1 MNKTFRAAAFGT
13 MIAASSSFTSAM
25 AQDVPAIQRAAPLQ
39 TGHVSKYVAAPP
51 VLSADTVKLDLR
63 QQKGISL
70 SEQWNDKS
78 TMPFLGEDGSVQFEY
93 GATFPS
99 IVCAPLYACDVALQ
113 PGEVIRQV
121 MLGDA
126 SRWRVSPGS
135 SGSGDSVVS
144 HLVIKPA
151 DVGLSTNLVIYTDRR
166 SYSIRLV
173 SKKDQWMPMVSFSYP
188 DDTQAQWASYRMQH
202 ERQLKGKSAYSQSQ
216 SVNNT
221 ELSFNYR
228 IKGDSPKWRPLR
240 VYADGA
246 KTYIQFPANVKNDQ
260 TPALVILDSGNQAQ
274 MVNYRMLDDR
284 YVVDQVIEK
293 AALIRGVGKHQERVE
308 IAREGS
314 QS

>member
-1 MNKTFRAAAFGT
+1 MNKIFCATAMST
-13 MIAASSSFTSAM
+13 VIAAGSSFSYAI
-25 AQDVPAIQRAAPLQ
+25 AQDVPAIKRSAPLQ
-39 TGHVSKYVAAPP
+39 AGYISKYVAPLP
-51 VLSADTVKLDLR
+51 VLSADTVKLDVR
-63 QQKGISL
+63 QQKSVAL
-70 SEQWNDKS
+70 SAQWNEKS

-99 IVCAPLYACDVALQ
+99 IVCAPLYACDLALQ

-126 SRWRVSPGS
+126 SRWKVSPGT
-135 SGSGDSVVS
+135 SGSGENVVA

-173 SKKDQWMPMVSFSYP
+173 SKKDQWMPLVSFSYP
-188 DDTQAQWASYRMQH
+188 DDTQAQWASYRAQ
-202 ERQLKGKSAYSQSQ
+202 QKQPLKGKVSYGQPQAI
-216 SVNNT
+216 NT
-221 ELSFNYR
+221 DLSFNYR

-260 TPALVILDSGNQAQ
+260 TPALVILNSSNQAQ
-274 MVNYRMLDDR
+274 MVNYRMFDNR
-284 YVVDQVIEK
+284 YVVDQVIDK
-293 AALIRGVGKHQERVE
+293 AALIRGVGRHQERVE

-314 QS
+314 DS

>member
-1 MNKTFRAAAFGT
+1 MNKTFCATAFGT
-13 MIAASSSFTSAM
+13 IVVVGSSFAAAR
-25 AQDVPAIQRAAPLQ
+25 AQEVPAIKRAAPLQ
-39 TGHVSKYVAAPP
+39 TGHVSKFAAAPV

-63 QQKGISL
+63 QQKSVSL
-70 SEQWNDKS
+70 AEQWNDKS

-126 SRWRVSPGS
+126 SRWKVSPGA
-135 SGSGDSVVS
+135 SGSGDSVVA

-173 SKKDQWMPMVSFSYP
+173 SKKDQWMPLVSFSYP
-188 DDTQAQWASYRMQH
+188 DDTQAQWAAYRAQQKL
-202 ERQLKGKSAYSQSQ
+202 QLKGKAIYAQPQTVS
-216 SVNNT
+216 T
-221 ELSFNYR
+221 GLSFNYR
-228 IKGDSPKWRPLR
+228 IKGDSAKWRPIR

-260 TPALVILDSGNQAQ
+260 TPALVILNSANQAQ

-293 AALIRGVGKHQERVE
+293 AALIRGVGRHQERVE

-314 QS
+314 ES

>member
-1 MNKTFRAAAFGT
+1 MNKTFCATAFGT
-13 MIAASSSFTSAM
+13 IIAAASSSTYAI

-39 TGHVSKYVAAPP
+39 TGHVSKYVTPP
-51 VLSADTVKLDLR
+51 IVLSADTVKLDLR

-113 PGEVIRQV
+113 QGEVIRQV

-126 SRWRVSPGS
+126 SRWRVSPGT
-135 SGSGDSVVS
+135 SGSGDNIVA

-173 SKKDQWMPMVSFSYP
+173 SKKDQWMPLVSFSYP
-188 DDTQAQWASYRMQH
+188 DDTQAQWASYRAQQKQ
-202 ERQLKGKSAYSQSQ
+202 QLKGKATYSQPPA
-216 SVNNT
+216 VNT

-228 IKGDSPKWRPLR
+228 IKGDSPKWRPIR
-240 VYADGA
+240 VYAEGA

-260 TPALVILDSGNQAQ
+260 TPALVILNSANQAQ

-293 AALIRGVGKHQERVE
+293 AALIRGVGRHQERVE